1 MAWITLEV
9 DTKTDEDDPTT
20 LLGVPAAFEGSSCF
34 AGVPPHERAW
44 WRFWVPQDWVPPLR
58 VEVRLPSGLL
68 VIALPPAGSAGSY
81 LRFSAPKSELV
92 SQKRGPAKQ
101 DLPRSPA
108 RDLAHCA
115 YCQRTDCQ
123 CPVKSQL
130 GRRLSFSRRS
140 SVRRVW
146 LDDRGRGEWAKEQAE
161 KSFEKALAATGLPA
175 RNPFEKQ
182 LAEEAMAKGKRP
194 PTTSG
199 SPLAAALT
207 ARSLRECESLAGP
220 ALNSTPLSAGPCG
233 VTFRSRSVPPSVEAV
248 TSSSQLGGVLSPGDV
263 VAFISLGGETET
275 ACATMNGED
284 LAAALRAHAESGDRI
299 LHWIA
304 GGRVAELLA
313 SVAEHEA
320 SLVTDMAAPSWEAPE
335 GGSEPTTRVVLPSG
349 KKATPNHLQLARIG
363 AFGGW
368 PSERG

>member
-1 MAWITLEV
+1 MESVCVLVHHRMDAAVRQSGRRVSRSQPFWATEGIGDSATNTAAAPAEADSPVKAEAAKAEPSSGAAAAVSEASSRRSSRRSESLDAQMAWITLQV

-68 VIALPPAGSAGSY
+68 VIALPPAGSAASY

-146 LDDRGRGEWAKEQAE
+146 LDDRGRGE
-161 KSFEKALAATGLPA
+161 
-175 RNPFEKQ
+175 
-182 LAEEAMAKGKRP
+182 P
-194 PTTSG
+194 PTSL
-199 SPLAAALT
+199 SHPQAT
-207 ARSLRECESLAGP
+207 A
-220 ALNSTPLSAGPCG
+220 
-233 VTFRSRSVPPSVEAV
+233 
-248 TSSSQLGGVLSPGDV
+248 
-263 VAFISLGGETET
+263 
-275 ACATMNGED
+275 
-284 LAAALRAHAESGDRI
+284 H
-299 LHWIA
+299 
-304 GGRVAELLA
+304 
-313 SVAEHEA
+313 
-320 SLVTDMAAPSWEAPE
+320 
-335 GGSEPTTRVVLPSG
+335 
-349 KKATPNHLQLARIG
+349 
-363 AFGGW
+363 
-368 PSERG
+368 